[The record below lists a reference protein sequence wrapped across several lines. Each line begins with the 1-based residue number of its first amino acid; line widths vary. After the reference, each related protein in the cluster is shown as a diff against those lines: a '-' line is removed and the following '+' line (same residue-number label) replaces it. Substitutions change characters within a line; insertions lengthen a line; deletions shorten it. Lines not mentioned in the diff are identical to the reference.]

1 MWKLSLKIC
10 FCHRMENS
18 KYTSWTIIIS
28 TVIES
33 SKFEKIFKITES
45 NHQPSK
51 PSPITKSCPM
61 LSRKTK
67 DDKFKTKYT
76 SLSLL
81 SRISQNHRIV
91 GVGRDLQRSLSPTP
105 RFPHD
110 ILISNSMSSLQFL
123 KFCSIFHLSD
133 FFWESFCNYD
143 LKSIQF
149 HQFPISLSYLA

>member
-1 MWKLSLKIC
+1 
-10 FCHRMENS
+10 MENS

-91 GVGRDLQRSLSPTP
+91 GVGRDL
-105 RFPHD
+105 
-110 ILISNSMSSLQFL
+110 
-123 KFCSIFHLSD
+123 
-133 FFWESFCNYD
+133 
-143 LKSIQF
+143 
-149 HQFPISLSYLA
+149 